1 MLADMPLK
9 LTLRIL
15 GFLLTVF
22 RQLTQS
28 REIGLW
34 QCGATVLHTL
44 HGSHIPCCEIP
55 VVLQQSIFDSAV
67 HTEGGSISSSYR
79 EVAVA
84 PNASAQKTWPISDSG
99 NWYDLTIS
107 ANGIERRF
115 AGRMENGQNL
125 TSDPAMAS

>member
-1 MLADMPLK
+1 
-9 LTLRIL
+9 
-15 GFLLTVF
+15 
-22 RQLTQS
+22 
-28 REIGLW
+28 
-34 QCGATVLHTL
+34 
-44 HGSHIPCCEIP
+44 
-55 VVLQQSIFDSAV
+55 
-67 HTEGGSISSSYR
+67 
-79 EVAVA
+79 VAVA